1 VRYLIRLEPRKLS
14 ILFRRWI
21 PSGDRN
27 QSLRRDLEI
36 ESLPYSAE
44 PQRSLA
50 WRGRAKTG
58 PASTDTRTALSGLI
72 PLNQERICEV
82 DLAGL
87 FEKELEALRGVERA
101 KGGAGNGESVE
112 IRSRLD
118 PQRGELSW
126 HGQNI
131 GRVVELEIGREW
143 QNPPMEP

>member
-1 VRYLIRLEPRKLS
+1 MTLLASCVISFAWSRESFRF
-14 ILFRRWI
+14 LFRRRI

-82 DLAGL
+82 DLAGP

-112 IRSRLD
+112 IR
-118 PQRGELSW
+118 
-126 HGQNI
+126 
-131 GRVVELEIGREW
+131 
-143 QNPPMEP
+143 